1 MWNFEKEILKTFEKF
16 CFLLVPRS
24 KLHFKKIQIL
34 CEWNMFM
41 DFIPPKNV
49 NLSYTCIHTPE
60 KNGYHLKIGLKW
72 RPRVMIP
79 WPSPPPLLLQ
89 SHLPLAA
96 SNAISRKNWKS
107 KKKKIIHNNNVS
119 RKIFTTRIWILT
131 NGLPWP
137 KTALDFY
144 WRFPLLTIVNCDA
157 SKQGI
162 SQ

>member
-16 CFLLVPRS
+16 CFLLVPRR
-24 KLHFKKIQIL
+24 KLHFKKSNFYVSEICTWIS
-34 CEWNMFM
+34 
-41 DFIPPKNV
+41 IPLKMII
-49 NLSYTCIHTPE
+49 YHIHTHRK

-107 KKKKIIHNNNVS
+107 KKKIIHNNNVS

-162 SQ
+162 LQ